1 MRILL
6 TALFTAS
13 LFIWLISAE
22 SAHANFSGLTTTIND
37 LSDTVDDVSAIGNE
51 VGGIIN
57 GINGI
62 GAELNAIG
70 GGSGPTTTTTGTSQA
85 GMFNPSNVF
94 PAWGEGGQV
103 TGVIG
108 SNNGA
113 LNQGDSKLLLY
124 FIPKIIELM
133 IWAVA
138 PIITIMFIYSGFTFV
153 YAGDREE
160 EVTKAKDFFK
170 YAVIGLIFIVL
181 SYSIMKAVFFLIV

>member
-6 TALFTAS
+6 TALLTVS
-13 LFIWLISAE
+13 LFTFLATQE
-22 SAHANFSGLTTTIND
+22 VVHAQFSGLTQTIND
-37 LSDTVDDVSAIGNE
+37 ASDAVDQVVTVGNQ
-51 VGGIIN
+51 VGSIAD

-62 GAELNAIG
+62 GAELDAING
-70 GGSGPTTTTTGTSQA
+70 DSGPTTTTTGTSQP

-113 LNQGDSKLLLY
+113 LNQGNSKLLLY

-133 IWAVA
+133 IWLVA
-138 PIITIMFIYSGFTFV
+138 PIVTVMFLYSGFTFV

-160 EVTKAKDFFK
+160 EVTKARDFFT
-170 YAVIGLIFIVL
+170 YAVIGLTFIVL